1 MKSKKNEKPTF
12 IYAVTMQNHGPYLD
26 TRYGDNTEKIVDSY
40 SSETNQILN
49 TYGTGIIHSDN
60 ALHSLFDTLGSL
72 KEPTLVVFFGDH
84 LPALGNVYN
93 ELNYKSNNFLE
104 QELNMKKTP
113 LVVWNNF
120 DKEIDEIGAISSSF
134 LAPKIMEWAELD
146 SPSYY
151 SFLSNFSKLL
161 PGYTSVVKLSGE
173 GDLFTE
179 TPKELSEKEYISINS
194 I

>member
-1 MKSKKNEKPTF
+1 
-12 IYAVTMQNHGPYLD
+12 
-26 TRYGDNTEKIVDSY
+26 
-40 SSETNQILN
+40 
-49 TYGTGIIHSDN
+49 
-60 ALHSLFDTLGSL
+60 
-72 KEPTLVVFFGDH
+72 
-84 LPALGNVYN
+84 
-93 ELNYKSNNFLE
+93 
-104 QELNMKKTP
+104 MKKTP

-179 TPKELSEKEYISINS
+179 TPKELSEKEYIYQLIQYDLLFGKQYSKDVILNES
-194 I
+194 TSHHLSSNYH